1 MKQKYYAD
9 GSVHAEFNYKG
20 KLYSVDFK
28 NAEEFNKF
36 LATLQEEKM
45 KVRTYDYGYTKI
57 QGAETRFIKR
67 IVFLIKNIFQKN

>member
-28 NAEEFNKF
+28 NAEDFNKF

-45 KVRTYDYGYTKI
+45 KIRAYSYGYTKI
-57 QGAETRFIKR
+57 QGAETGIIER
-67 IVFLIKNIFQKN
+67 IVFLIKNILQKN